1 MTNAKIRK
9 VEFLYVNQPSRRKIK
24 VTLTNG
30 TKIYIESCYESYQQY
45 GGTTDEL
52 WLTISIAEKYNDWLH
67 GYGSMPPKYNPD
79 YMDDDYDH

>member
-24 VTLTNG
+24 VTLTNS

-67 GYGSMPPKYNPD
+67 VCHRNTIRTTWM
-79 YMDDDYDH
+79 MIMTIR